1 MIDTGATIATAD
13 TIETGAALAE
23 LIRHSGTL
31 VFCGSGGVG
40 KTTTAAVVT
49 IHAARMGLSA
59 VVVTID
65 PARRLAQALGVDEL
79 GDLPRLI
86 DPQLW
91 DPEGERAPGGS
102 LAAVMLDAKSTF
114 DNLVQKYSAGPEQAE
129 NIIHN
134 RFYSNISSA
143 LSGTQEYMA
152 MEKLY
157 ELHEEGEYDLVVVD
171 TPPSRNA
178 LEFLDAPNRLTKFL
192 EGRAFRVLTAPA
204 RGGMRVVNRAAR
216 LFLRTASRVLG
227 SEVLEDVVEFFAAF
241 EGMYEGFHERASRV
255 RELLSSERTAF
266 VLVASPRRDAIEE
279 AEYFAEELAAM
290 SLPVAAAVVN
300 RLHPRFLGSL
310 AEATRLRA
318 EGLAAAEASATDAAV
333 EAAVARLSDLYANL
347 ASFQE
352 VAHREEVQLE
362 RLRKLIGDA
371 PLARVPFLGDD
382 VHDFA
387 TLRLL
392 EDNLFP
398 QGPAADGGAGSG
410 PDT

>member
-1 MIDTGATIATAD
+1 
-13 TIETGAALAE
+13 
-23 LIRHSGTL
+23 
-31 VFCGSGGVG
+31 
-40 KTTTAAVVT
+40 
-49 IHAARMGLSA
+49 
-59 VVVTID
+59 
-65 PARRLAQALGVDEL
+65 
-79 GDLPRLI
+79 
-86 DPQLW
+86 
-91 DPEGERAPGGS
+91 
-102 LAAVMLDAKSTF
+102 
-114 DNLVQKYSAGPEQAE
+114 
-129 NIIHN
+129 
-134 RFYSNISSA
+134 
-143 LSGTQEYMA
+143 

-178 LEFLDAPNRLTKFL
+178 LEFLDAPNRLTRFL

-204 RGGMRVVNRAAR
+204 RGGMKVLNRAAR

-255 RELLSSERTAF
+255 RELLSSEETAF

-279 AEYFAEELAAM
+279 AEYFAEELTAM
-290 SLPVAAAVVN
+290 SLPVSAAVVN
-300 RLHPRFLGSL
+300 RLHPRFHPSL

-318 EGLAAAEASATDAAV
+318 EGLATRSGTGDTGGDAG
-333 EAAVARLSDLYANL
+333 EAVARLSDLYSNL

-352 VAHREEVQLE
+352 ISVREEAQLE

-371 PLARVPFLGDD
+371 PLARVPFLGED

-398 QGPAADGGAGSG
+398 VEAG
-410 PDT
+410 PDPARPFEV

>member
-1 MIDTGATIATAD
+1 MSSGHTAADGAASDLASAYDTGEALTA
-13 TIETGAALAE
+13 LV
-23 LIRHSGTL
+23 RRSNTL

-40 KTTTAAVVT
+40 KTTTAAVAT
-49 IHAARMGLSA
+49 MHAARMGLSA

-65 PARRLAQALGVDEL
+65 PARRLAQALGVTEL

-86 DPQLW
+86 DPHLW
-91 DPEGERAPGGS
+91 DPDGERAPGGS

-129 NIIHN
+129 RIIDN

-178 LEFLDAPNRLTKFL
+178 LEFLDAPNRLTRFL

-204 RGGMRVVNRAAR
+204 RGGMRVINRAAR
-216 LFLRTASRVLG
+216 LFLRTVSRVLG

-255 RELLSSERTAF
+255 RELLSSEQTAF

-300 RLHPRFLGSL
+300 RLHPRFHTSL

-318 EGLAAAEASATDAAV
+318 EGLARDSDDTGDGAT
-333 EAAVARLSDLYANL
+333 AVARLSDLYANL

-352 VAHREEVQLE
+352 VAFREEAQLE

-398 QGPAADGGAGSG
+398 QEP
-410 PDT
+410 T

>member
-1 MIDTGATIATAD
+1 MTDTATESAGAIRAGGELAD
-13 TIETGAALAE
+13 
-23 LIRHSGTL
+23 LIRRSGTL

-49 IHAARMGLSA
+49 IHAARLGLSA

-65 PARRLAQALGVDEL
+65 PARRLAQALGVGEL

-91 DPEGERAPGGS
+91 DPDGERAPGGS

-114 DNLVQKYSAGPEQAE
+114 DNLVHKYSAGPEQAE
-129 NIIHN
+129 NIINN

-157 ELHEEGEYDLVVVD
+157 ELHEEGEFDLVVVD

-178 LEFLDAPNRLTKFL
+178 LEFLDAPNRLTRFL

-204 RGGMRVVNRAAR
+204 RGSMRVLNRAAR

-255 RELLSSERTAF
+255 RELLSSEQTSF
-266 VLVASPRRDAIEE
+266 VLVASPRRDAIQE

-300 RLHPRFLGSL
+300 RLHPRFHASL

-318 EGLAAAEASATDAAV
+318 AGICAAGETAADSEA
-333 EAAVARLSDLYANL
+333 EAAVARLADLYANL

-352 VAHREEVQLE
+352 IAHREEAQLD

-398 QGPAADGGAGSG
+398 QGPAADDGAQSG

>member
-1 MIDTGATIATAD
+1 
-13 TIETGAALAE
+13 
-23 LIRHSGTL
+23 
-31 VFCGSGGVG
+31 
-40 KTTTAAVVT
+40 
-49 IHAARMGLSA
+49 
-59 VVVTID
+59 
-65 PARRLAQALGVDEL
+65 
-79 GDLPRLI
+79 
-86 DPQLW
+86 
-91 DPEGERAPGGS
+91 
-102 LAAVMLDAKSTF
+102 
-114 DNLVQKYSAGPEQAE
+114 
-129 NIIHN
+129 
-134 RFYSNISSA
+134 
-143 LSGTQEYMA
+143 

-255 RELLSSERTAF
+255 RELLSSDQTAF

-290 SLPVAAAVVN
+290 SLPVAAAIVN
-300 RLHPRFLGSL
+300 RLHPRFHASL

-318 EGLAAAEASATDAAV
+318 DTLAKAMPDKAGPEDGAID
-333 EAAVARLSDLYANL
+333 RLSDLYANL
-347 ASFQE
+347 ASFQDI
-352 VAHREEVQLE
+352 AHREETQLD
-362 RLRKLIGDA
+362 RLAKLIGDA
-371 PLARVPFLGDD
+371 PLARIPFLGDD

-398 QGPAADGGAGSG
+398 APPQPDSGTGPAPSS
-410 PDT
+410 

>member
-1 MIDTGATIATAD
+1 
-13 TIETGAALAE
+13 
-23 LIRHSGTL
+23 
-31 VFCGSGGVG
+31 
-40 KTTTAAVVT
+40 
-49 IHAARMGLSA
+49 
-59 VVVTID
+59 
-65 PARRLAQALGVDEL
+65 
-79 GDLPRLI
+79 
-86 DPQLW
+86 
-91 DPEGERAPGGS
+91 
-102 LAAVMLDAKSTF
+102 
-114 DNLVQKYSAGPEQAE
+114 
-129 NIIHN
+129 
-134 RFYSNISSA
+134 
-143 LSGTQEYMA
+143 

-178 LEFLDAPNRLTKFL
+178 LEFLDAPNRLTRFL

-204 RGGMRVVNRAAR
+204 RGGMKVINRAAR

-255 RELLSSERTAF
+255 RELLSSEETAF

-290 SLPVAAAVVN
+290 SLPVSAAVVN
-300 RLHPRFLGSL
+300 RLHPRFHASL

-318 EGLAAAEASATDAAV
+318 EGLIAGDAGAG
-333 EAAVARLSDLYANL
+333 ADGAVARLSDLYANL

-352 VAHREEVQLE
+352 ISVREEAQLE

-398 QGPAADGGAGSG
+398 DPAGTGTGAGPGPAG
-410 PDT
+410 TLEV